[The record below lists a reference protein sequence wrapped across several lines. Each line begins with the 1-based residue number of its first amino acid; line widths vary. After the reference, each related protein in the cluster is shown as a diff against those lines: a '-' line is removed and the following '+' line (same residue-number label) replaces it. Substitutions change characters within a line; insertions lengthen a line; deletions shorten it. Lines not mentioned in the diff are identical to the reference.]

1 MAPVD
6 LFLLLSNFG
15 LGLRHGVDWD
25 HLSAIAD
32 ITGAEYER
40 RRAAVLAVLYAVGH
54 GISVMALGAVA
65 IVLGDTLPTWIDP
78 FMDRL
83 VGVTLLVLAF
93 MLVRSLR
100 RGDGRPVS
108 RGMLLFRAL
117 GDLRRR
123 LRRTERVEIEHAHP
137 DAHHGHAVATTH
149 VHKVDVTRYTVG
161 GAIAVGLLHGVGAE
175 TGTQAVVLV
184 SATHV
189 TSTLGGVAI
198 LAAFVLGI
206 IATTALLAVGA
217 AFGWTA
223 VSRSNRVFRYAT
235 VATAA
240 LSTVIGLMFVT
251 GASDR
256 LPAILA

>member
-1 MAPVD
+1 MD

-40 RRAAVLAVLYAVGH
+40 RRAAALAVLYALGH
-54 GISVMALGAVA
+54 GIAVMCLGAIA

-100 RGDGRPVS
+100 TGAARPVS

-123 LRRTERVEIEHAHP
+123 LRRTERVEIEHAHA
-137 DAHHGHAVATTH
+137 DAHHGHGHGVATTH

-189 TSTLGGVAI
+189 TSTMGGVAI
-198 LAAFVLGI
+198 LGAFVLGI

-235 VATAA
+235 IATAA
-240 LSTVIGLMFVT
+240 LSSVIGLMFVT